1 MSDAAKQERE
11 IHRLVAT
18 YADAVGRRD
27 DKTWGDTW
35 ADDGI
40 WEVLGQ
46 RPQGRDEIVEL
57 FLRLMSGFPM
67 IVQIASGGL
76 VDVDGERATGRWYI
90 TEYAMGG
97 AAPLFNLGHYHDR
110 YVKQGDVW
118 RFAERRFSMIYSG
131 PPDLSAKPLPIASS

>member
-1 MSDAAKQERE
+1 MSDAATEERA
-11 IHRLVAT
+11 IQRLVAT

-35 ADDGI
+35 AEDAV

-46 RPQGRDEIVEL
+46 RPQGRDKIVEL

-67 IVQIASGGL
+67 IVQIANGGIL
-76 VDVDGERATGRWYI
+76 DVNGETATGRWYI

-131 PPDLSAKPLPIASS
+131 APDLSAKPLPIAPA